1 MFRRATISCL
11 YSTHAHVLTPTITSH
26 MMLAQKSNPSAPM
39 TVSATSTPGT
49 SIFDLEQTTN
59 IEPAIQ
65 APHCSLPTWRK
76 YLVLA
81 TVSWMAL
88 VASYSTTSLLPA
100 TPEIGAEFRTTVP
113 ILNIT
118 NSGFLLCMGFSSF
131 ITGPLVEV
139 LGRRKAY
146 NAALAI
152 FLGCS
157 VGTALAPNLGV
168 FVGMRTLSA
177 FEGTLFMV
185 VGQTILADIFEPTL
199 RGRAV
204 GCFLAATVSGP
215 AIGPII
221 GGIIVT
227 YTTWRTIYWV
237 QVGMIAAGLIAS
249 LLFVPDIRPTS
260 KHLSATDNEKS
271 HPSSIQDIRSLFN
284 PLKLLQ
290 PLVYPNVLL
299 ADIACGLLSTL
310 QYGLLSSIREI
321 INPRF
326 DLTTPLIS
334 GLFYIAPGAGFLL
347 GSIIGGQFSDH
358 TVQKYMLKRKGV
370 RLPQDRLNS
379 GLLAMILVVP
389 GAALT
394 FGWTLQKEVG
404 GMAVPVI
411 MSFVAGAGLMGSFN
425 GLNTYTAEV
434 LPYKRSEAISGKY
447 VIQYMFGAASTASIV
462 PLITTIG
469 VGVAFTI
476 LACLVVMAGLIV
488 LLIAK
493 RGLDMQVWVE
503 SYLGKEEDR

>member
-1 MFRRATISCL
+1 
-11 YSTHAHVLTPTITSH
+11 
-26 MMLAQKSNPSAPM
+26 
-39 TVSATSTPGT
+39 
-49 SIFDLEQTTN
+49 
-59 IEPAIQ
+59 
-65 APHCSLPTWRK
+65 
-76 YLVLA
+76 
-81 TVSWMAL
+81 MAL
-88 VASYSTTSLLPA
+88 VATYSTTSLLPA
-100 TPEIGAEFRTTVP
+100 TPEIGAEFHTTVS

-118 NSGFLLCMGFSSF
+118 NAGFLLSMGFSSF

-139 LGRRKAY
+139 FGRRKAY
-146 NAALAI
+146 NVALVI

-157 VGTALAPNLGV
+157 IGTALAPNLGV
-168 FVGMRTLSA
+168 FVGMRTFSA

-185 VGQTILADIFEPTL
+185 VGQTILADIFEPAR

-221 GGIIVT
+221 GGVIVT
-227 YTTWRTIYWV
+227 YTTWRAIYWV

-249 LLFVPDIRPTS
+249 VLFVPDIRQTS
-260 KHLSATDNEKS
+260 KHLSTTDDEKLQS
-271 HPSSIQDIRSLFN
+271 LSLRDIRSLFN
-284 PLKLLQ
+284 PLKILQ
-290 PLVYPNVLL
+290 PLVYPNVIL

-310 QYGLLSSIREI
+310 QYGVLSSIREI

-326 DLTTPLIS
+326 HLTTPLIS

-347 GSIIGGQFSDH
+347 GSIIGGQFSDYC
-358 TVQKYMLKRKGV
+358 VRKYIIKRKGI

-379 GLLAMILVVP
+379 GVLAMIFVVP

-394 FGWTLQKEVG
+394 FGWTLQEEVG

-434 LPYKRSEAISGKY
+434 LPYKRSEVISGKY
-447 VIQYMFGAASTASIV
+447 VIQYMFGAASTAGIV
-462 PLITTIG
+462 PLITAIG
-469 VGVAFTI
+469 VGWAFTI
-476 LACLVVMAGLIV
+476 LAFLVLTAGLIV

-493 RGLDMQVWVE
+493 RGLDMQIWVE
-503 SYLGKEEDR
+503 NYLGIEEER

>member
-1 MFRRATISCL
+1 MIL
-11 YSTHAHVLTPTITSH
+11 QDPT
-26 MMLAQKSNPSAPM
+26 ASAPT
-39 TVSATSTPGT
+39 TVSASSTPGA
-49 SIFDLEQTTN
+49 SVFDLEQTMN
-59 IEPAIQ
+59 VDPFIA

-76 YLVLA
+76 YLILA

-88 VASYSTTSLLPA
+88 VATYSTTSLLPA
-100 TPEIGAEFRTTVP
+100 TPEIGAEFDTTVS

-118 NSGFLLCMGFSSF
+118 NAGFLLSMGFSSF

-139 LGRRKAY
+139 FGRRKAY
-146 NAALAI
+146 NTALVI

-157 VGTALAPNLGV
+157 IATALAPNLGV
-168 FVGMRTLSA
+168 FVSMRTLSA

-185 VGQTILADIFEPTL
+185 VGQTILADIFEPTR

-221 GGIIVT
+221 GGVIVT
-227 YTTWRTIYWV
+227 YTSWRGIYWV

-249 LLFVPDIRPTS
+249 VLFVSDIRKTTR
-260 KHLSATDNEKS
+260 HLSDTDGEKS
-271 HPSSIQDIRSLFN
+271 RSLSFDEIRSLFN
-284 PLKLLQ
+284 PMKILH
-290 PLVYPNVLL
+290 PLVYPNVIL

-326 DLTTPLIS
+326 HLTTPLIS

-347 GSIIGGQFSDH
+347 GSIVGGQFSDY
-358 TVQKYMLKRKGV
+358 TVRKYMLKRKGV

-379 GLLAMILVVP
+379 GVLAMILLVP

-411 MSFVAGAGLMGSFN
+411 TSFVAGAGLMGSFN

-434 LPYKRSEAISGKY
+434 LPYKRSEVISGKY
-447 VIQYMFGAASTASIV
+447 VIQYIFGAASTAGIV

-469 VGVAFTI
+469 VGWAFTI
-476 LACLVVMAGLIV
+476 LAFLVLMAGLVV

-493 RGLDMQVWVE
+493 RGLEMQIWVE
-503 SYLGKEEDR
+503 NYLGKQEDR